1 MFGVQFGDGANL
13 FRCNQFVRDRQR
25 HCGPNIFLDSSS
37 KGFVGEVVDA
47 FSVGDS
53 GMLGDI
59 GDGDDTE
66 PGPPEDPDEAP
77 NDLSSVFLPL
87 VSR

>member
-13 FRCNQFVRDRQR
+13 FRCNQFVRDQQR

-53 GMLGDI
+53 GMLGDM
-59 GDGDDTE
+59 GDGTE